1 VDSNDTL
8 YGSDPKF
15 ISEINK
21 MCSVLLD
28 EILAHLKYLNT
39 NEEFQ
44 KQVKDVH
51 NNCSRKA
58 VFIHRALI
66 LYHLAVL
73 P

>member
-44 KQVKDVH
+44 KQVKEVDISSVG
-51 NNCSRKA
+51 SS
-58 VFIHRALI
+58 
-66 LYHLAVL
+66 
-73 P
+73 